1 MNSIVN
7 KEGKVIAYLYQN
19 VILDIEKKKVIGVL
33 LGNCFFGKSKA
44 PLGKFFKDAFRKKNG
59 KIIGKLG
66 EKLTHDE
73 SIKNDIEII
82 KTAWSSLLEI
92 KDHVCIF
99 IEEKKEWTK
108 KDFIELLTE
117 E

>member
-1 MNSIVN
+1 MNTIVN
-7 KEGKVIAYLYQN
+7 KEGEVIAYLYQN
-19 VILDIEKKKVIGVL
+19 VILDLEKKKVLGVL

-44 PLGKFFKDAFRKKNG
+44 PLGKFFKEAFRKKNG

-66 EKLTHDE
+66 EKLNHDNN
-73 SIKNDIEII
+73 IKNDIEII

-108 KDFIELLTE
+108 KDFVELLTE